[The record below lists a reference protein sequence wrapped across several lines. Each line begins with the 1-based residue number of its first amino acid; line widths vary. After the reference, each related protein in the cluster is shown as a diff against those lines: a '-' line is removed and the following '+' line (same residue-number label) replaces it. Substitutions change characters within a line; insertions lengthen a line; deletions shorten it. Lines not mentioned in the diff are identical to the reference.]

1 MGTITLKSL
10 TYHGL
15 HGYYEEERR
24 EGNRFE
30 VDLHFE
36 LPLDRAGSSDELRK
50 TVDYQEAEEI
60 VRDII
65 EGESVKLIE
74 TLARRIGDTLFDTFG
89 QVRELEVVVRKLH
102 PPIETECEYAQVRL
116 TWKRS

>member
-10 TYHGL
+10 SYHGL

-36 LPLDRAGSSDELRK
+36 LPLNRAGSSDELQK

-102 PPIETECEYAQVRL
+102 PPIETKCEYAQVRL

>member
-15 HGYYEEERR
+15 HGYYKEERR

-30 VDLHFE
+30 VDLHFK
-36 LPLDRAGSSDELRK
+36 LPLNQAGATDELWK

-60 VRDII
+60 VRKIM

-74 TLARRIGDTLFDTFG
+74 TLATRIGDTIFETFA